1 MPWEQAASACNRN
14 VEEMTKT
21 DLLTTSLQNKYPQWM
36 LTQSQEGVLGDK
48 KKSTVQRSV
57 LEDELPFL
65 EFCGSVL
72 YSYEA
77 SDCSLLSEDIRQSL
91 SDGAAVGFDIE
102 WPPSSTKGKM
112 AKIAVIQICVT
123 EEKCYLFHISSMSGF
138 PKGLKRLLEDET
150 IKKVGVGIEGD
161 QWKLM
166 SDFEIKLKSF
176 VELTDVANE
185 KLKCKET
192 WSLNGLV
199 KHLFGK
205 QLLKDKSVRCSNWE
219 EFPLNEEQKLYA
231 ATDAYAGFIIYQKLK
246 NLSNSDGK
254 FFCVRRDNMLSEGVK
269 ERLTSLAEEI
279 TDLASCIPESS
290 GQLENLQRAAEIVAD
305 ISENVNAL
313 RSTLFGSGSPSVP
326 ETIRGAAPKN
336 LEAESANVEAQKI
349 EMPESAKQFEGD
361 FSISPGAT
369 LAGFWEGDGNEE
381 EAERGNTVVEDGAAA
396 ASSKDEADRD
406 DFMSLDITEQEL
418 QILERQAAEELVN
431 ETAPEEA
438 CSTDNEQNISCVIES
453 DEELEME
460 MLKSLEDVDD
470 SKGVLTER
478 ESDKARK
485 TPDTELDAA
494 PDDEEDEGIEE
505 EEEECLDPLLPVPSE
520 SHITCLKTYFGH
532 SSFKPVQWKVINSLL
547 EDRRDN
553 LVVMATGYGK
563 SLCYQ
568 FPPVYT
574 GYIGIVICPLIS
586 LMEDQVLQLTMSGVP
601 ACLLGSAQSKNINED
616 IKAGQYRVVYMTPEF
631 CSMNLKLLQSLDQ
644 TIGITVIAVDEAH
657 CISEC
662 GHDFRSSFRSL
673 GSLKKAL
680 PSVPIVA
687 LTATASPSIRED
699 IVSCLNLK
707 NPQVTCTSFD
717 RPNLYLEVGQQSGN
731 ILRDLKQFLTRKG
744 SSSAYEFE
752 GPTII
757 YCRSRKATEQVMS
770 ELIKLHV
777 ACGAYHAGMEIKQR
791 REIHHQFMRDEIQCV
806 VATVAF
812 RMAINKPDIRMVI
825 HYGAP
830 KEMESYYQEIGRAGR
845 DGLPASCHVLWTEA
859 DLNFNRRLLNEIRN
873 EKFRLYKLKMLAK
886 IEKYL
891 VSNSCRRKIILSHF
905 EDKRLRKVSFGIMG
919 TEECC
924 DNCRSRASCFAMSSD
939 SEGGLQDFGKQAY
952 QLLSAVGAL
961 EEKFGT
967 RVPILFLRGS
977 SSQRLPERYRRH
989 PLFGS
994 GKDWPEN
1001 WWKLLCQQ
1009 LMMEGFLREVYRH
1022 SKFAA
1027 TCVLTQKGRNWLLK
1041 AGSASSPSLLL
1052 QSSEDLNL
1060 QRRPRGSRRLPVLST
1075 QSSPDAKGAT
1085 QSPVRQMSLY
1095 DMFSHERKC
1104 TTPSRSNNI
1113 LNRTRP
1119 TNVENLKRIDGVSE
1133 AKSTVLVPLLAEIK
1147 EFCQANSSQT
1157 DTFPTSGSKD
1167 EKEASPWKCTRALSC
1182 SERITYVLFQEK
1194 NLSVRIISES
1204 RSLPVSEVG
1213 AHLFQAMKAGYPVNL
1228 ERAGLTPDVQQII
1241 SDVIRNPP
1249 IDSDTTKIQA
1259 IRKLVPANIELYLI
1273 RMTIAL
1279 LEKEDRNKSQH
1290 GSGIKRM
1297 LVWSEGQQ
1305 EKTGAD
1311 EASGEDALW
1320 SKTTG
1325 NLINPTFKEGAEKT
1339 HLQGVPSASAVQS
1352 VDSSQPGSRGAADRL
1367 KPITLASWNEPALNP
1382 DEEELFADSQLK
1394 VRSPVALR
1402 QEQSPDLMIRVLILN
1417 KPKPQLLSG
1426 FLIVPKTL
1434 AWIASRLLVLISLI
1448 QRQHAALIVLAVPGY
1463 TSLAASACYG
1473 NFLPQYIFPLC
1484 CNTGTKHDQCNGLCT
1499 LPASPRL
1506 GLGVLVLCA
1515 HLSMYALEQPLSWLE
1530 MGPPDVFPQGRLAS
1544 GLVHLEKNVS
1554 TAIGLPLCKNLWLK
1568 DDQKSIHLL
1577 AISSYRNSW
1586 LYAAT
1591 ASLPPTVQEMHP
1603 AVMESASSHPPFKR
1617 KVPEWFGTSAVPVQT
1632 QKKKSK
1638 AETTKGIFS

>member
-1 MPWEQAASACNRN
+1 
-14 VEEMTKT
+14 
-21 DLLTTSLQNKYPQWM
+21 
-36 LTQSQEGVLGDK
+36 
-48 KKSTVQRSV
+48 QRSV

-102 WPPSSTKGKM
+102 WPPSYTKGKM

-185 KLKCKET
+185 KLKCKEI

-290 GQLENLQRAAEIVAD
+290 GQLENLQRVAEIVAD
-305 ISENVNAL
+305 ISKNVNAL
-313 RSTLFGSGSPSVP
+313 RSTLFGS
-326 ETIRGAAPKN
+326 
-336 LEAESANVEAQKI
+336 ESANVEAQKI

-361 FSISPGAT
+361 FSISPDAT

-381 EAERGNTVVEDGAAA
+381 AERGNTVVCDGAAA
-396 ASSKDEADRD
+396 ANSKDEADRD

-418 QILERQAAEELVN
+418 QLLERQAAEELVN
-431 ETAPEEA
+431 EAAPEEA

-460 MLKSLEDVDD
+460 MLKSLEDVDE

-478 ESDKARK
+478 ESDKARE
-485 TPDTELDAA
+485 TPDAELNVA
-494 PDDEEDEGIEE
+494 PDGEEDEGIEE

-532 SSFKPVQWKVINSLL
+532 SSFKLVQWKVINSVL

-574 GYIGIVICPLIS
+574 GYVGIVICPLIS

-601 ACLLGSAQSKNINED
+601 ACLLGSAQSKNINEC

-657 CISEC
+657 CISEW
-662 GHDFRSSFRSL
+662 GHDFRNSFRSL

-699 IVSCLNLK
+699 IVNCLNLK

-757 YCRSRKATEQVMS
+757 YCRSRKATERVMA

-812 RMAINKPDIRMVI
+812 GMGINKADIRMVI

-859 DLNFNRRLLNEIRN
+859 DLNFNRHLLNEIRN

-905 EDKRLRKVSFGIMG
+905 EDKQLRKVSFGIMG

-924 DNCRSRASCFAMSSD
+924 DNCRSGASCFAVSSD

-977 SSQRLPERYRRH
+977 SSQRLPDRYRRH

-1001 WWKLLCQQ
+1001 WWKSLCQQ
-1009 LMMEGFLREVYRH
+1009 LMMEGFLREVYGH

-1027 TCVLTQKGRNWLLK
+1027 TCMLTQKGRNWLLK
-1041 AGSASSPSLLL
+1041 AGAASSPSLLL

-1060 QRRPRGSRRLPVLST
+1060 QRPPRGSRRLHGLSV
-1075 QSSPDAKGAT
+1075 QSSPDKKGAT
-1085 QSPVRQMSLY
+1085 QSPVRQVRPCWLVSHFLFFFVSVAEHSPVKSSPSKPTEPAVSSREKELETALY
-1095 DMFSHERKC
+1095 GKLLTARQKVANEKVIPPAVLA
-1104 TTPSRSNNI
+1104 TNKI
-1113 LNRTRP
+1113 LVEMARIRP

-1133 AKSTVLVPLLAEIK
+1133 AKSTMLVPLLAEIK
-1147 EFCQANSSQT
+1147 DFCEVNGLQT

-1167 EKEASPWKCTRALSC
+1167 QKEASPWKHTRALSC

-1204 RSLPVSEVG
+1204 RSLPLSEVG
-1213 AHLFQAMKAGYPVNL
+1213 AHLFQAMRAGYPVNL

-1290 GSGIKRM
+1290 GSGIRRM

-1311 EASGEDALW
+1311 EASREDALW
-1320 SKTTG
+1320 SKT
-1325 NLINPTFKEGAEKT
+1325 K
-1339 HLQGVPSASAVQS
+1339 
-1352 VDSSQPGSRGAADRL
+1352 PGSRGAADRL
-1367 KPITLASWNEPALNP
+1367 KPIALASWNQPARNP
-1382 DEEELFADSQLK
+1382 DEEELFADSQPK
-1394 VRSPVALR
+1394 VR
-1402 QEQSPDLMIRVLILN
+1402 
-1417 KPKPQLLSG
+1417 
-1426 FLIVPKTL
+1426 
-1434 AWIASRLLVLISLI
+1434 
-1448 QRQHAALIVLAVPGY
+1448 
-1463 TSLAASACYG
+1463 
-1473 NFLPQYIFPLC
+1473 
-1484 CNTGTKHDQCNGLCT
+1484 
-1499 LPASPRL
+1499 
-1506 GLGVLVLCA
+1506 
-1515 HLSMYALEQPLSWLE
+1515 
-1530 MGPPDVFPQGRLAS
+1530 PP
-1544 GLVHLEKNVS
+1544 
-1554 TAIGLPLCKNLWLK
+1554 
-1568 DDQKSIHLL
+1568 
-1577 AISSYRNSW
+1577 
-1586 LYAAT
+1586 
-1591 ASLPPTVQEMHP
+1591 
-1603 AVMESASSHPPFKR
+1603 
-1617 KVPEWFGTSAVPVQT
+1617 
-1632 QKKKSK
+1632 
-1638 AETTKGIFS
+1638 